1 MRYCGEY
8 HDAETGFI
16 YLRARYYDPTIGRF
30 ASEDPHW
37 NLDNMIYGDP
47 EESETLDVAPKVPSY
62 IAIAQSTNLYPYCAN
77 NPVSFVDSDGESI
90 IVIAAALTVAVGG
103 LLLGGCADPNA
114 KIEVSSNGK
123 VYSPNEFGYYGTKG
137 NSGDSSIRHMPGGQS
152 AAWDFFSA
160 MTTSIN
166 LTDNGYIGYD
176 EYGTIYYYRST
187 SKDGTAVVSINGK
200 DSGAKSQ
207 KIHFEN

>member
-37 NLDNMIYGDP
+37 NLDNIIYGDP

-77 NPVSFVDSDGESI
+77 NPVGFVDPDGESL
-90 IVIAAALTVAVGG
+90 IALAALAAITVGI
-103 LLLGGCADPNA
+103 LLLGGCAAPDDSLYNRGLGFAENFANNSIPGFPGWDA
-114 KIEVSSNGK
+114 TVSPGPGWEWRGNG
-123 VYSPNEFGYYGTKG
+123 
-137 NSGDSSIRHMPGGQS
+137 MPGSSYG
-152 AAWDFFSA
+152 AWYNP
-160 MTTSIN
+160 TTGESLHPDLN
-166 LTDNGYIGYD
+166 HPGNVAPHWDYISPDGK
-176 EYGTIYYYRST
+176 EYRIFE
-187 SKDGTAVVSINGK
+187 DGS
-200 DSGAKSQ
+200 
-207 KIHFEN
+207 FEEK